1 MQYLPKE
8 LRVYMDYQKINLR
21 LNEHCSVFL
30 IMSGRLLFILWK
42 YECAFV
48 IKNAI
53 ILWMS
58 DLDVRTWIRII
69 AVLVLAFGEWGVESV
84 RYLKVNVGK
93 RMNCLSQTWGGLFRR
108 DYMLT
113 TVSWIDRKAC
123 VLSNKLVFVWN

>member
-1 MQYLPKE
+1 MHRGGIAIFTERIK
-8 LRVYMDYQKINLR
+8 
-21 LNEHCSVFL
+21 SVHGLSKNKSTFKRTLQCFFL
-30 IMSGRLLFILWK
+30 IMSERLLFILWK

-84 RYLKVNVGK
+84 RYLKVNVGNEWTVFLK
-93 RMNCLSQTWGGLFRR
+93 REV
-108 DYMLT
+108 DYLEEIT
-113 TVSWIDRKAC
+113 C
-123 VLSNKLVFVWN
+123 

>member
-1 MQYLPKE
+1 
-8 LRVYMDYQKINLR
+8 MDYQKINLR

-84 RYLKVNVGK
+84 RYLKVNVENEWTVFRK
-93 RMNCLSQTWGGLFRR
+93 REV
-108 DYMLT
+108 DYLEEIT
-113 TVSWIDRKAC
+113 C
-123 VLSNKLVFVWN
+123 